1 MVLVCGRPR
10 GGSTRVGKYKVQEF
24 KDGGLGRRYKEQYD
38 AESKETPFEAENQH
52 APRAR
57 SFVEARAGEVSALS
71 RNEAAASGLPA
82 LRLLQRQSG
91 EGSFGLGFVK
101 QDDGVKPPAK
111 RPLNES
117 FAGDEFILI

>member
-1 MVLVCGRPR
+1 VDGRAEEVQEKI
-10 GGSTRVGKYKVQEF
+10 STKYKSF

-38 AESKETPFEAENQH
+38 AQSKETPFEAENQH

-82 LRLLQRQSG
+82 LRLLQRQSC

-101 QDDGVKPPAK
+101 QDDGVKPPATSSHLPD
-111 RPLNES
+111 RERQ
-117 FAGDEFILI
+117 